1 MAKKKDKRLPPPAG
15 LDEQG
20 RKLWRQYATAL
31 GQNPPATYLAALH
44 RLCKVKDGYHR
55 FQQELERS
63 KLKMTADVLR

>member
-1 MAKKKDKRLPPPAG
+1 MAKKKDKRLRTPAG

-44 RLCKVKDGYHR
+44 RLCRTFDTYTR
-55 FQQELERS
+55 FRQQIKRNEL
-63 KLKMTADVLR
+63 MIPADVLR